1 MNINDKCIY
10 LGTKGEANVVI
21 LDKVTKLG
29 PSIQN
34 DALQTMDLSMNTYYK
49 IMYLDKEIWV
59 TSNFLK
65 NTI

>member
-65 NTI
+65 KI

>member
-1 MNINDKCIY
+1 MNINDKCVY

-34 DALQTMDLSMNTYYK
+34 DALQTLDLSMNTYYK

-65 NTI
+65 KI

>member
-1 MNINDKCIY
+1 MNINDKCVY

-65 NTI
+65 KI

>member
-1 MNINDKCIY
+1 MNINDKCVY
-10 LGTKGEANVVI
+10 LGTKGEVTVVI

-65 NTI
+65 KI